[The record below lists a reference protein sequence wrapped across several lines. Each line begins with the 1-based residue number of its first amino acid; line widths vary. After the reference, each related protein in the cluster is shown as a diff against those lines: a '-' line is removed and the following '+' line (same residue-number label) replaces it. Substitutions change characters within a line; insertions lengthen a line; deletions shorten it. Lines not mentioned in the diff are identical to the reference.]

1 MDQIWL
7 SISAFAI
14 GIFVA
19 APIGPVNLICIR
31 RTLAY
36 GAINGF
42 MSGLG
47 AAIGDGVFAAIT
59 AFGLTA
65 ITQVVQGYSCT
76 LQLVG
81 GLMLLGFG
89 IHTFLAEP
97 VSVATPNVEGVRGG
111 RRNFVGAF
119 VSTFALTI
127 TNPATLVG
135 FAALM
140 AGLGTL
146 SESEQ
151 TSYAEATIIVLS
163 VTAGSAAWWF
173 TLTTVTSLF
182 HRQLSPKTMKLI
194 NEVSGVIIGACG
206 VALLVYM
213 IIECVPHWFQ

>member
-7 SISAFAI
+7 IISGFAI

-36 GAINGF
+36 GPINGF
-42 MSGLG
+42 MSGMG

-65 ITQVVQGYSCT
+65 ITQIVEGYSCP

-81 GLMLLGFG
+81 GLLLLGFG
-89 IHTFLAEP
+89 THTFLAEP
-97 VSVATPNVEGVRGG
+97 VTVAPNVEGVGGG
-111 RRNFVGAF
+111 RRNFIGAF
-119 VSTFALTI
+119 LSTFALTI

-146 SESEQ
+146 SQSDQ
-151 TSYAEATIIVLS
+151 KSYVDATIIVLA

-173 TLTTVTSLF
+173 TITAVTSLF
-182 HRQLSPKTMKLI
+182 HRQLSPKTMKWI
-194 NEVSGVIIGACG
+194 NEISGVFIGACG
-206 VALLVYM
+206 IALLVYM
-213 IIECVPHWFQ
+213 VIECGPHWF

>member
-7 SISAFAI
+7 IVSGFAI
-14 GIFVA
+14 GVFVA

-36 GAINGF
+36 GPINGF

-65 ITQVVQGYSCT
+65 ITQLIQGYSCT

-81 GLMLLGFG
+81 GLLLLGFG

-97 VSVATPNVEGVRGG
+97 VSVTVANVEGAAGG

-119 VSTFALTI
+119 LSTLALTI
-127 TNPATLVG
+127 TNPATLLG

-146 SESEQ
+146 GQSEQ
-151 TSYAEATIIVLS
+151 TSYAEATFIVLA
-163 VTAGSAAWWF
+163 VTAGSASWWF
-173 TLTTVTSLF
+173 ALTAITSFF
-182 HRQLSPKTMKLI
+182 HRQLSPKTMKWI
-194 NEVSGVIIGACG
+194 NEISGVIIGACG

-213 IIECVPHWFQ
+213 LIECGLHWFK

>member
-7 SISAFAI
+7 IISGFAI

-36 GAINGF
+36 GLINGF
-42 MSGLG
+42 VSGLG

-65 ITQVVQGYSCT
+65 ITLLIEGYSCT

-81 GLMLLGFG
+81 GLLLLGFG
-89 IHTFLAEP
+89 VHTFLAEP
-97 VSVATPNVEGVRGG
+97 VTVAVANVEGVAGG
-111 RRNFVGAF
+111 RRNFIGAF
-119 VSTFALTI
+119 LSTFALTI
-127 TNPATLVG
+127 TNPATLLG

-146 SESEQ
+146 GDSGQ
-151 TSYAEATIIVLS
+151 KSYAEATLIVVAVTRDPLHGGWLLPPSRAFSIDSS
-163 VTAGSAAWWF
+163 VP
-173 TLTTVTSLF
+173 
-182 HRQLSPKTMKLI
+182 RR
-194 NEVSGVIIGACG
+194 
-206 VALLVYM
+206 
-213 IIECVPHWFQ
+213 